1 MQRKDSFP
9 IKTPFSEIPPSM
21 ARVVVICF
29 IGLVVFGIL
38 LGDFANP
45 HPGASGGGEDLNC
58 YRRVVERVHGGQ
70 GYYEAAHQEL
80 RRLYPI
86 QSVFNWR
93 LPYLA
98 WGMGWLPD
106 LFWAQGLGI
115 LLSLGSIGL
124 WLDLSR
130 AFLPFPAAAAGALL
144 LLGLPIYSFSQDLYL
159 AHEFWAG
166 TLITLSVLTYARGW
180 RWASLSA
187 ALLALMIRELALL
200 YVVVMLFLS
209 IRDKKYRESAQWL
222 VVIALFAGMMMIHA
236 IHVQDYVGGSV
247 GSIHSWITFGGW
259 KFVLETCS
267 MHPYLFLLPAWL
279 TAVLVPL
286 AMIGLLGWTDTLGTR
301 IGFTVLFYMITFLF
315 IGQSFNRYWGV
326 MYVNLLPLGLLF
338 APAVIRDLF
347 RSALKQPEGESVVSV
362 KERCEKSA

>member
-1 MQRKDSFP
+1 MKKSNPFP
-9 IKTPFSEIPPSM
+9 K
-21 ARVVVICF
+21 
-29 IGLVVFGIL
+29 IGLCFAFRPWLAVLVLGCVAGLSVYGIL
-38 LGDFANP
+38 LGHFVSSNP
-45 HPGASGGGEDLNC
+45 EASGGGEDLNC
-58 YRRVVERVHGGQ
+58 YRRIVERVHGGQ

-80 RRLYPI
+80 SRLYPI

-130 AFLPFPAAAAGALL
+130 AFLPFSAAAAGAIL

-166 TLITLSVLTYARGW
+166 TLITVSVLTHARGW
-180 RWASLSA
+180 RWASLGA

-222 VVIALFAGMMMIHA
+222 VIIALFAGMMMIHA

-247 GSIHSWITFGGW
+247 GSIQSWITFGGW

-338 APAVIRDLF
+338 APLGIRDLI
-347 RSALKQPEGESVVSV
+347 RSALKQPERGT
-362 KERCEKSA
+362 C